1 MSYLPRI
8 PRGWVV
14 LALVRRDFLTARS
27 YRAAFVLDTAFGLAN
42 ILVYYFISRA
52 LGNVTTPNLSGA
64 PTYFAFA
71 AVGASMSLVIQAAT
85 TGLARRVREEQLTGT
100 LEVLVGQPV
109 SSTEIALGVA
119 GFPFMF
125 AMLRVALYIT
135 MAGWVLDLPLGK
147 ADWIGFAVTLLT
159 SGASLAAVGIVLGG
173 LVVAI
178 KRGDALIMLTVF
190 ALGLFGGAVFPRTV
204 LPSWLQTLT
213 AWVPTRFAFDGV
225 RNSLFLGSGWA
236 NEAMALLIIA
246 VVLLPVGLLVFK
258 LAINWARRRGSL
270 GEY

>member
-1 MSYLPRI
+1 MSYRPRI
-8 PRGWVV
+8 PRAWVV
-14 LALVRRDFLTARS
+14 LAIVRRDFMTARS
-27 YRAAFVLDTAFGLAN
+27 YRAAFILDMAFGLAN
-42 ILVYYFISRA
+42 ILVYYFISKA
-52 LGNVTTPNLSGA
+52 LGNITSPGLSGA

-100 LEVLVGQPV
+100 LEALVGQPV

-125 AMLRVALYIT
+125 AMLRVSLYIT
-135 MAGWVLDLPLGK
+135 MAGLVLDLPLGK
-147 ADWIGFAVTLLT
+147 ADFVGFAITLLT

-173 LVVAI
+173 VTVAI
-178 KRGDALIMLTVF
+178 KRGDSLIMLTVF
-190 ALGLFGGAVFPRTV
+190 ALGLFGGAVFPRSV

-213 AWVPTRFAFDGV
+213 AWVPTKFAFDGV
-225 RNSLFLGSGWA
+225 RNALFLGTKWA
-236 NEAMALLIIA
+236 DEATALLIIA
-246 VVLLPVGLLVFK
+246 VGLFPLGLLAFK
-258 LAINWARRRGSL
+258 LAIDWARRRGSL